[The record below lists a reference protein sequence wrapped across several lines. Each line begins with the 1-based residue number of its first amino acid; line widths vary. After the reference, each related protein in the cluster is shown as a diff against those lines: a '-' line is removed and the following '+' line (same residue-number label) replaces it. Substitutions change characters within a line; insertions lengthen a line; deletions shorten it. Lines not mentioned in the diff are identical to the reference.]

1 MENVSSTP
9 SEGAGSCSCGK
20 SANSSKLAV
29 KWTTAGGLLAALGV
43 CAACCLLP
51 FALLSVGVAGAWVS
65 TLDALAPYK
74 WLFIGLTA
82 ALLGYGFY
90 AAYWKPR
97 RTCAAGA
104 ACEVCGTGRSVRVG
118 LWIATILAVG
128 GIVFE
133 QVEPYLA
140 G

>member
-1 MENVSSTP
+1 MSNVRSIAA
-9 SEGAGSCSCGK
+9 EGTHQCAGS
-20 SANSSKLAV
+20 SSKRAV
-29 KWTTAGGLLAALGV
+29 GWTTAGGLLAALGV

-51 FALLSVGVAGAWVS
+51 FALLSFGVAGAWVS

-74 WLFIGLTA
+74 WVFIGLTVV
-82 ALLGYGFY
+82 LLGYGFY
-90 AAYWKPR
+90 AAYWRPR

-104 ACEVCGTGRSVRVG
+104 ACETCGTGRPVRIG
-118 LWIATILAVG
+118 LWIATILAIS

-140 G
+140 